1 MEDHFPFV
9 RPRILRWLWQQREAL
24 KIHRH
29 RSASLPFLPS
39 WDGEMNSMVFQDYR
53 PARWNAGIGGGSHTS
68 RSAPQRRCGTPVVLS
83 SLCAAGRNRVHITR
97 CFGVALPS
105 ETPSVHSQPLVV
117 EQMLSFDLVCGSKHR
132 TGASGKMIPSCFLLF
147 YFLKLIINWQFGLW
161 HWLIGYVATSQTG
174 ELLPAEAQLS
184 KVWSSLIYT
193 VYL

>member
-24 KIHRH
+24 KIHQH

-39 WDGEMNSMVFQDYR
+39 WDGKMNSVVFQDYR
-53 PARWNAGIGGGSHTS
+53 PARWNDGIGGGSHTS

-117 EQMLSFDLVCGSKHR
+117 EQMLSFDSVCGSKHR

-147 YFLKLIINWQFGLW
+147 YFLKLDCDID
-161 HWLIGYVATSQTG
+161 WLVMLQ
-174 ELLPAEAQLS
+174 PARLENCCQLRLNCPKSEAHS
-184 KVWSSLIYT
+184 FTRFIFKNSS
-193 VYL
+193 